1 MAEHETN
8 TSEDVTQHAFEGE
21 CPRCYEPSFTRMN
34 VLTHS
39 GNEIIVMTTDC
50 ESCLYKSSE
59 IRTGGAISPVGMR
72 TVFHVRNEASLTR
85 EVLKAETCSF
95 RIPELDLDLTTA
107 SMGTQFMSLR
117 ALIKAVYQEIERTAA
132 PLSVAFASDP
142 KAEQRRGIFERL
154 LAKLT
159 KALNVETPY
168 TIVLDDP
175 LGTSFLQNI
184 YAPDPD
190 PDLTTETYERTV
202 EQNEDYGLN
211 DLNVDDYQNDGEE
224 EEEEVEEEEA
234 EPILSDSS
242 IQAFA
247 KYIQENNC
255 KNIVVLTGAGIST
268 SAGIPDFRSPET
280 GLYSNLEKYNLPS
293 PESVFDIN
301 YFWENPNPFFLLAK
315 ELYPGNFKP
324 TIGHYF
330 VKQLSEKGI
339 LLRNFTQNIDTLER
353 VAGIDEEYLVEAH
366 GSFGSASCVGHYE
379 PLESLSSNDPRRS
392 MKELIPS
399 CGRKFTQEW
408 VKEKVF
414 ANTIPRCPDCAGLVK
429 PDITFFGE
437 KLPKRFM
444 DRRDEDLTD
453 ADALIVIGTSL
464 KVVPFAHLPDCVRPH
479 VPRLLINNDLVGDFD
494 ADSGRDA
501 IFLGSCDDGCLL
513 LAELLGFKED
523 LIQMAEGNNGKEN
536 NTEKGVGEDVDGVD
550 DALAKLS
557 I

>member
-1 MAEHETN
+1 MSEHEIN
-8 TSEDVTQHAFEGE
+8 TSEDLNQHTFEGE
-21 CPRCYEPSFTRMN
+21 CPRCYEPCSTQMN
-34 VLTHS
+34 MLAIPHFS
-39 GNEIIVMTTDC
+39 NEVIVMTTDC

-59 IRTGGAISPVGMR
+59 IRTGGAISPMGMR
-72 TVFHVRNEASLTR
+72 TVFHVRNETSLKR
-85 EVLKAETCSF
+85 EVLKSESCSF

-107 SMGTQFMSLR
+107 SMGTQFMSLS
-117 ALIKAVYQEIERTAA
+117 ALIKGVYQEIERTAA

-142 KAEQRRGIFERL
+142 KAEQRKGIFERL
-154 LAKLT
+154 LAKLK
-159 KALNVETPY
+159 KALAVETPY

-175 LGTSFLQNI
+175 LGTSYLQNI

-190 PDLTTETYERTV
+190 PDMTIETYERTA

-224 EEEEVEEEEA
+224 EDEVEKEEA
-234 EPILSDSS
+234 EPILSDGT

-255 KNIVVLTGAGIST
+255 ENIVVLTGAGFST

-280 GLYSNLEKYNLPS
+280 GLYSNLAKYNLPA
-293 PESVFDIN
+293 PEAVFDID

-324 TIGHYF
+324 TVGHYF
-330 VKQLSEKGI
+330 VKQLSDKGI

-353 VAGIDEEYLVEAH
+353 VAGIDEKYLVEAH

-379 PLESLSSNDPRRS
+379 TLEQLSSSDPKRS

-399 CGRKFTQEW
+399 CGRKFTQQW

-444 DRRDEDLTD
+444 DRRVEDLTD

-464 KVVPFAHLPDCVRPH
+464 KVAPFAFLPDDVRPN
-479 VPRLLINNDLVGDFD
+479 VPRLLINNELVGDFD

-501 IFLGSCDDGCLL
+501 VFLGSCDDGCLL
-513 LAELLGFKED
+513 LAELLGFKEE
-523 LIQMAEGNNGKEN
+523 LIQMAEGNNGKEGSI
-536 NTEKGVGEDVDGVD
+536 EKEVEGVDGVD

>member
-1 MAEHETN
+1 
-8 TSEDVTQHAFEGE
+8 
-21 CPRCYEPSFTRMN
+21 
-34 VLTHS
+34 
-39 GNEIIVMTTDC
+39 
-50 ESCLYKSSE
+50 
-59 IRTGGAISPVGMR
+59 
-72 TVFHVRNEASLTR
+72 
-85 EVLKAETCSF
+85 
-95 RIPELDLDLTTA
+95 
-107 SMGTQFMSLR
+107 
-117 ALIKAVYQEIERTAA
+117 
-132 PLSVAFASDP
+132 
-142 KAEQRRGIFERL
+142 
-154 LAKLT
+154 
-159 KALNVETPY
+159 
-168 TIVLDDP
+168 
-175 LGTSFLQNI
+175 
-184 YAPDPD
+184 
-190 PDLTTETYERTV
+190 
-202 EQNEDYGLN
+202 
-211 DLNVDDYQNDGEE
+211 
-224 EEEEVEEEEA
+224 
-234 EPILSDSS
+234 ILSDGT

-255 KNIVVLTGAGIST
+255 KNIVVLTGAGFST

-293 PESVFDIN
+293 PESVFDIG
-301 YFWENPNPFFLLAK
+301 YFWENPNPFFMLAK

-353 VAGIDEEYLVEAH
+353 VAGIDENFIVEAH

-379 PLESLSSNDPRRS
+379 PLD
-392 MKELIPS
+392 
-399 CGRKFTQEW
+399 CGRKFSQEW

-444 DRRDEDLTD
+444 DRRVEDLTD

-464 KVVPFAHLPDCVRPH
+464 KVVPFAHLPDDVRLH

-501 IFLGSCDDGCLL
+501 VFLGSCDDGCLL
-513 LAELLGFKED
+513 LAELLGFKEE
-523 LIQMAEGNNGKEN
+523 LIQMAEGKHGKEN
-536 NTEKGVGEDVDGVD
+536 NTEKELGGTKDVDGVD